1 METVKETKVKKDMEW
16 KIIKSDWIALFLMYI
31 IGFSIASIIAGQ
43 YIMMFGIGMA
53 AMIVLLIAL
62 LVELIWGMVRKK
74 KSTDV
79 DEENNQIKEDEVVNG
94 SMAFDED
101 YEFDK
106 VSDAKAE
113 EEAVKTGFENK
124 RTFK

>member
-16 KIIKSDWIALFLMYI
+16 KLMKSDWIALFLMYV
-31 IGFSIASIIAGQ
+31 IGFSIASIIAEQ

-53 AMIVLLIAL
+53 AMIVLLIVL
-62 LVELIWGMVRKK
+62 LVELIWGMIRKK
-74 KSTDV
+74 ESTDA
-79 DEENNQIKEDEVVNG
+79 DEVADG
-94 SMAFDED
+94 SMVFDED

-113 EEAVKTGFENK
+113 KEAMKTGFENK